1 MRIEFEIDDNEI
13 LEMAKEKAAN
23 ELAKKIFSFYLEGR
37 VVRQCFY
44 DVAKKILYEPAIKKK
59 LMENAVKQAA
69 AEIRRKAM
77 PFLQDEI
84 KREKNNANK
93 ED

>member
-1 MRIEFEIDDNEI
+1 MKIEVEIDDNEI

-23 ELAKKIFSFYLEGR
+23 ELAKRLFSFYSDGR
-37 VVRQCFY
+37 MARQCFY
-44 DVAKKILYEPAIKKK
+44 DVAKKILYEPATKKK
-59 LMENAVKQAA
+59 LMENVVKQAA

-84 KREKNNANK
+84 KREKK
-93 ED
+93 